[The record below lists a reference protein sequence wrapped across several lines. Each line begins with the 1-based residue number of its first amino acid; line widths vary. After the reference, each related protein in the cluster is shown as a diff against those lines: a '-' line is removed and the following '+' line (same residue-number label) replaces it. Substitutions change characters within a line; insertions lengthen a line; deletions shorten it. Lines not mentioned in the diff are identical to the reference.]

1 MTNKLDQILEQRQE
15 DYGDA
20 KEAFT
25 RIGRGIGAIL
35 NIPDVSATN
44 VALIADFIKTI
55 RVANNPE
62 HEDSWL
68 DKQGYTKHGMEIVGL
83 TKVAK
88 EPIKEDRDRWVVASL
103 EEDSTRREWSFWV
116 NTSSWIYCNTFK
128 LGPASKSRRW
138 DELINPEFKEGN

>member
-88 EPIKEDRDRWVVASL
+88 EPIKEDRNRVVIASL
-103 EEDSTRREWSFWV
+103 KEDDFRREWFYAGVAWISGKPEYRRFR
-116 NTSSWIYCNTFK
+116 SWSY
-128 LGPASKSRRW
+128 
-138 DELINPEFKEGN
+138 LINPEFKEGN

>member
-83 TKVAK
+83 TKVAT
-88 EPIKEDRDRWVVASL
+88 EPIKEDRGRVVIASL
-103 EEDSTRREWSFWV
+103 EEDDTRRGWFYGG
-116 NTSSWIYCNTFK
+116 TSWHSGNIHF
-128 LGPASKSRRW
+128 SRSRHW
-138 DELINPEFKEGN
+138 EQLINPEFKEGN

>member
-55 RVANNPE
+55 RVSNNPE

-88 EPIKEDRDRWVVASL
+88 EPIKEDRNRVVIASL
-103 EEDSTRREWSFWV
+103 TEDDTRREWF
-116 NTSSWIYCNTFK
+116 Y
-128 LGPASKSRRW
+128 GSRGWWSGDIHFGRYRTW
-138 DELINPEFKEGN
+138 PELVNPEFKEGN